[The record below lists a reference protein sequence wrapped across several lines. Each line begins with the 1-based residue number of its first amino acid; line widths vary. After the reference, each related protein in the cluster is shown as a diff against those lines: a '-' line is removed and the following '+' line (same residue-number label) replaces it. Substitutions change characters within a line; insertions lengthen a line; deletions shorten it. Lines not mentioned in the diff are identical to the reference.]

1 MLVVLVVLVVL
12 VLVLLVVLVVLI
24 VPVALVVVLVFK
36 GFKPAFKSLL
46 SRSRNSLPARS
57 CKLLQAS
64 AACTFPGH
72 INAGAGVWVGRIK
85 DNVGPKNC
93 SCKKCSSAHSFIA

>member
-72 INAGAGVWVGRIK
+72 INAGVWVGRIK

-93 SCKKCSSAHSFIA
+93 SCKKCSSASFIA